1 MMRNTH
7 DDKHSCER
15 ERRYTLTL
23 NHACGEN
30 IGMFC
35 LVFFI
40 FVLEMFLFSCLVV
53 MSTFCALFAKYRS
66 DNPLQITLPVKDK
79 EDLL

>member
-1 MMRNTH
+1 MMINTH
-7 DDKHSCER
+7 ER

-40 FVLEMFLFSCLVV
+40 FVLERLLFSYLVD
-53 MSTFCALFAKYRS
+53 MSTFCTLFTEYRS
-66 DNPLQITLPVKDK
+66 DNPLQITLPVQDK

>member
-1 MMRNTH
+1 MMINTH
-7 DDKHSCER
+7 EKELKNTH
-15 ERRYTLTL
+15 TL

-35 LVFFI
+35 PVFFI
-40 FVLEMFLFSCLVV
+40 FVLERFLFSCLVV

-79 EDLL
+79 ENLL